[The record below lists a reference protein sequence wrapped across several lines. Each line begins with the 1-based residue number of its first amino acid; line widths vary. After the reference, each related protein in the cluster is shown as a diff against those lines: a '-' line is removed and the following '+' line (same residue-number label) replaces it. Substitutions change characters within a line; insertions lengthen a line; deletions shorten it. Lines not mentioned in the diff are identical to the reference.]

1 MCIKYRN
8 VNWGELKIIA
18 INRKIFHLPYSLHL
32 SQTTSGLFSRQRL
45 EFDQQFHQQSPV
57 EDSSQEPILKLLVI
71 IKNIVH

>member
-1 MCIKYRN
+1 MKYRN

-18 INRKIFHLPYSLHL
+18 INRKIFNLPYSLHL